1 MNRFFLIVAAV
12 FLVIGIAV
20 VVWILPDNARSS
32 ASTAPAAAPAQQFDT
47 TGGQEMR
54 PRWNNQEEQD
64 NDAAEN

>member
-1 MNRFFLIVAAV
+1 MSKIFFIVATAV
-12 FLVIGIAV
+12 VVIGIAV
-20 VVWILPDNARSS
+20 VVWILPDNARSP
-32 ASTAPAAAPAQQFDT
+32 AATAPAAAPAQQFDT